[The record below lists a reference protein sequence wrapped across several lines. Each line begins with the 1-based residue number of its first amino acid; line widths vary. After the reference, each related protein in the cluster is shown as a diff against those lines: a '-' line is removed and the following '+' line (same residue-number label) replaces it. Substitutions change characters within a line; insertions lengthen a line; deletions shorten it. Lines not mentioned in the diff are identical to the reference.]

1 MELNEQQKIDILIK
15 SNASDNVCKFL
26 VNNYD
31 KAINLKN
38 KFRLIEIKDWDS
50 LTVVSELT
58 VQIGHIFN
66 FFIKDSEISENNRL
80 FNDLGDELSDV
91 LLQLTYLIYLEEC
104 VISKQDIEAFR
115 DFDYS
120 NIVSLPILLG
130 QLHEALLEKYEYR
143 FDKDRAGFKNRDEF
157 IKDRILRIY
166 LIVFNFAANNNLDL
180 NDEFEKMNQDASNFI
195 MRKLNDGNS

>member
-1 MELNEQQKIDILIK
+1 MELNEQQEIDIYK
-15 SNASDNVCKFL
+15 SNASDDVYNFL
-26 VNNYD
+26 VNNYE
-31 KAINLKN
+31 KAITLKN
-38 KFRLIEIKDWDS
+38 KFRMIEIKDWDS

-66 FFIKDSEISENNRL
+66 VFIKDSEVAENNRS
-80 FNDLGDELSDV
+80 FNNLGDELSDV

-104 VISKQDIEAFR
+104 HINKKDIEAFSE
-115 DFDYS
+115 FDYS

-143 FDKDRAGFKNRDEF
+143 FDKPREGFKNLNDF

-166 LIVFNFAANNNLDL
+166 LIVFNFAINNNIDL
-180 NDEFEKMNQDASNFI
+180 NNEFEKMNQDASNFI
-195 MRKLNDGNS
+195 MRKLNDGNN